1 MPRKHKYEP
10 HLQLKTIR
18 KKLGK
23 TQKQLAEM
31 LGVSYPYLLS
41 VETGQRDMSEPLAR
55 KISWLFGLSS
65 PIRNKKATPMSWDHV
80 SKKLVPFS
88 AETFRKHASQPPTF
102 RIETDDTAD
111 TPDRVTPTL
120 KGYTKAFHA
129 LLDSAAKT
137 GRLGAVLESF
147 FTLFAE
153 NIPSDA
159 AIDAFQASYRKL
171 HPHDSGDAQRA
182 LVGYIYDIVRTKIE
196 ERDFSRSGKRKRRR
210 KRKRI

>member
-1 MPRKHKYEP
+1 MPRKHKYGP
-10 HLQLKTIR
+10 HLQLKAIR

-65 PIRNKKATPMSWDHV
+65 SIRNKKAPPTSWDHA

-88 AETFRKHASQPPTF
+88 AETFRKHTSQPPTF

-129 LLDSAAKT
+129 MLDSAQKT
-137 GRLGAVLESF
+137 GRLGAVLQSF
-147 FTLFAE
+147 FTLFNE
-153 NIPSDA
+153 NVSSVA
-159 AIDAFQASYRKL
+159 SIDAFQASYRKL
-171 HPHDSGDAQRA
+171 YPHNSGAAQRA
-182 LVGYIYDIVRTKIE
+182 LVGYIYDIARTKIE
-196 ERDFSRSGKRKRRR
+196 ERDLSR
-210 KRKRI
+210 KRKRS